1 MGREREES
9 AFVGERETVGREVRE
24 YVKEYDIFMIMMC
37 NVGCVVGWSCL
48 SWLIKDWQDVLNCWL
63 YLLL

>member
-1 MGREREES
+1 M
-9 AFVGERETVGREVRE
+9 GERKTVGREVRE